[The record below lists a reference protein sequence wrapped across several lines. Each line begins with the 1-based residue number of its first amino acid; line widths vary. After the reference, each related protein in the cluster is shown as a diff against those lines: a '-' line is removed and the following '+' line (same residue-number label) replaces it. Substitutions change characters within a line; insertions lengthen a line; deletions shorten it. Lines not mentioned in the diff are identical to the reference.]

1 MRIEI
6 LQGVHLRYLVA
17 VVSRLLLREEVLPR
31 FLHYRLDVRSWLL
44 LSGCALGLR
53 QVEAACLGL
62 LPLSCL
68 ILFLDCVKVQLLR
81 RLRKRAGTASHR
93 ILHLLGA
100 RSRYLHGVVEGVVA
114 AAGQQVLLLCIM
126 TLLLA
131 FETMLG
137 VLLVEIRLIYG
148 KLPVFHSK

>member
-31 FLHYRLDVRSWLL
+31 FLHYRLDVRWLL
-44 LSGCALGLR
+44 LCGCALGLR

-62 LPLSCL
+62 LPLSFL
-68 ILFLDCVKVQLLR
+68 VLFLDCVKVQLLL
-81 RLRKRAGTASHR
+81 RLRKWAGTASHR